1 MGNTAITPSI
11 SIVLPTYNGEK
22 WLSRAVSSCLEQTFR
37 NFELIIVNDCSM
49 DGTLRVAE
57 EFAAKDSRVV
67 IVSNSV
73 NKKLPASLNAGFEK
87 AKGEFLTW
95 TSDDNWYRS
104 DALERLYA
112 EILKYDA
119 DLVYADYDVVDVSG
133 AVVERKKLKEP
144 EHLFSYNHVGACFL
158 YKRSVFERLGG
169 YRTDLFC
176 AEDYEY
182 WLRIWTAGMKMHHI
196 PQSLYF
202 YADNPCSLTAT
213 RRDLILAKTIQL
225 KMEYVDKVPVSAK
238 AKVKALF
245 RLYRKKSSCEL
256 KKLMIGIAP
265 FYAYYL
271 LLRYRLIGK

>member
-1 MGNTAITPSI
+1 MNTPLI
-11 SIVLPTYNGEK
+11 SIVLPVYNGERN
-22 WLSRAVSSCLEQTFR
+22 LADSIVSCLEQTYR
-37 NFELIIVNDCSM
+37 NFEIIIVNDCST
-49 DGTLRVAE
+49 DRTLQIAA
-57 EFAAKDSRVV
+57 EFALKDDRIK
-67 IVSNSV
+67 IVSNST
-73 NKKLPASLNAGFEK
+73 NRKLPASLNVGFEQSR
-87 AKGEFLTW
+87 GNFLTW
-95 TSDDNWYRS
+95 TSDDNRYKS
-104 DALERLYA
+104 NALA
-112 EILKYDA
+112 EMLNQIMQNNA
-119 DLVYADYDVVDVSG
+119 DLVYADYDVVNVSG

-245 RLYRKKSSCEL
+245 RLYRKKSSREL
-256 KKLMIGIAP
+256 KRLMIDIAP

-271 LLRYRLIGK
+271 LVRYRLIGK

>member
-1 MGNTAITPSI
+1 MNTPMI
-11 SIVLPTYNGEK
+11 SIVLPVYNGERN
-22 WLSRAVSSCLEQTFR
+22 LADSIVSCLEQTYR
-37 NFELIIVNDCSM
+37 NFELIIVNDCST
-49 DGTLRVAE
+49 DRTLQIAN
-57 EFAAKDSRVV
+57 EFALKDDRIK
-67 IVSNSV
+67 IVSNLI
-73 NKKLPASLNAGFEK
+73 NRKLPASLNIGFEQSR
-87 AKGEFLTW
+87 GNFLTW
-95 TSDDNWYRS
+95 TSDDNRYKPN
-104 DALERLYA
+104 ALEEMLNQ
-112 EILKYDA
+112 IIQNNA
-119 DLVYADYDVVDVSG
+119 DLVYADYDVVNVSG
-133 AVVERKKLKEP
+133 AVVERKKLQEP

-182 WLRIWTAGMKMHHI
+182 WMRIWTAGMKMHHI
-196 PQSLYF
+196 PRSLYF

-238 AKVKALF
+238 VKVKTLF

-271 LLRYRLIGK
+271 LMRFRMIGK